1 MAADDRPSSDG
12 KIGTAI
18 KFTLDS
24 GLRVSPDRRL
34 GIITTAVAAF
44 AMHTTVQIQLNV
56 TFWIK
61 TNVFEISVVLVVVI
75 AITVMFI
82 ILVLRWSDF
91 ITQNLATKTI
101 CS

>member
-1 MAADDRPSSDG
+1 MAADDRPTSDG

-61 TNVFEISVVLVVVI
+61 TNVFEISVVIVVVVI

-91 ITQNLATKTI
+91 ITHYLNFKI
-101 CS
+101 H